1 MPSKLVTI
9 VVPSYN
15 QGVYLDQCLD
25 SIFAQNIPVEV
36 FVMDGGSTDNTLEV
50 IKKWEYKLEG
60 WRSRKD
66 EGQSAAINEGMKLG
80 TAPYCCWLNSDD
92 YFLDD
97 SLSLL
102 LDSMYNNPNV
112 PVVYG
117 KVYNY
122 IEKTK
127 VFNKIWVEQFNQHR
141 LAIRCI
147 ISQPGTLIRRNVWE
161 GVDGLNTNLHMSM
174 DYELWWKIYKSY
186 GDFKFIDTF
195 VAVNRDH
202 LETKTNSK
210 RALHYKESMKIVK
223 SFYGSIPIKWYL
235 LQPYS
240 IWFKALMNYIGKRST
255 NSSIS

>member
-1 MPSKLVTI
+1 MSSKLVTI
-9 VVPSYN
+9 VVPSFN
-15 QGVYLDQCLD
+15 QGIYLDKCLD

-50 IKKWEYKLEG
+50 IKKWENRLAG
-60 WRSRKD
+60 WKSRKD

-92 YFLDD
+92 YFLED

-102 LDSMYNNPNV
+102 LDSMYNNPDV

-127 VFNKIWVEQFNQHR
+127 EFNEIWVEQFNQRR

-147 ISQPGTLIRRNVWE
+147 ISQPGTLIRKSVWE
-161 GVDGLNTNLHMSM
+161 NVGGLNINLHMSM
-174 DYELWWKIYKSY
+174 DYELWWKIYKTY
-186 GDFKFIDTF
+186 GDFNFVDAY

-210 RALHYKESMKIVK
+210 RSLHYKESMKIVK
-223 SFYGSIPIKWYL
+223 SFYGSVPIKWYIF
-235 LQPYS
+235 QPYS
-240 IWFKALMNYIGKRST
+240 VWFKALMNYVEKKNN
-255 NSSIS
+255 NS

>member
-1 MPSKLVTI
+1 MISKLVTI

-15 QGVYLDQCLD
+15 QGIFLDQCLD
-25 SIFAQNIPVEV
+25 SIFSQNIPVEV

-50 IKKWEYKLEG
+50 IKKWENKIEG

-66 EGQSAAINEGMKLG
+66 EGQSAAINEGMKMG
-80 TAPYCCWLNSDD
+80 NAPYCCWLNSDD
-92 YFLDD
+92 YFLEDG
-97 SLSLL
+97 LSIL
-102 LDSMYNNPNV
+102 LDRMTKNPET

-122 IEKTK
+122 IEKSK
-127 VFNKIWVEQFNQHR
+127 LFEKIWVEKFNPKR
-141 LAIRCI
+141 LAVRCI
-147 ISQPGTLIRRNVWE
+147 ISQPGSMIRRKVWE
-161 GVDGLNTNLHMSM
+161 RVGGLNTNLHMSM

-186 GDFKFIDTF
+186 GYFNFIDTF

-223 SFYGSIPIKWYL
+223 SFYGRIPIKWYL
-235 LQPYS
+235 IQPYS
-240 IWFKALMNYIGKRST
+240 IWFKALVNYVAKWKK
-255 NSSIS
+255 NK